1 MFAVEEKCCMNYAN
15 LRIRKK
21 PAPRGAGFQAMKKLL
36 AWTDVRFVILE
47 AEPLV
52 RRVGCWGAEVA
63 DEHQGLEVISE
74 AIELIWKG
82 SVVGPTFERVAHFQ
96 LAIVRTSHVF
106 VPVNGPST
114 IRPVIATGSHA

>member
-1 MFAVEEKCCMNYAN
+1 MREQ
-15 LRIRKK
+15 
-21 PAPRGAGFQAMKKLL
+21 GGL
-36 AWTDVRFVILE
+36 AF
-47 AEPLV
+47 LV
-52 RRVGCWGAEVA
+52 TFTAEVNRKVDKCLLSRGDEDVVGLDRHAIRHSGTRATYSPSRMLGPEAA

-74 AIELIWKG
+74 TAQCVFVSSL
-82 SVVGPTFERVAHFQ
+82 VGPTFERVAHFQ